1 MKDKPRILI
10 FTGPGKGKTTAAM
23 GMALRA
29 AGHDMRVMIIQFVK
43 NSPTGEITAF
53 EKFDNVTIIQ
63 TGLGFVPKPTNRSF
77 LDHKNSAHHGLEIL
91 ADAIE
96 SNNYNLIIAD
106 EICTAA
112 DTGLITETEVI
123 EEISKVTPGTI
134 IVLTGRNATDLMV
147 DLADTVSEIIPL
159 KHGYESG
166 FKAQKGI
173 EF

>member
-1 MKDKPRILI
+1 
-10 FTGPGKGKTTAAM
+10 
-23 GMALRA
+23 MALRA

>member
-1 MKDKPRILI
+1 
-10 FTGPGKGKTTAAM
+10 
-23 GMALRA
+23 MALRA

-53 EKFDNVTIIQ
+53 EKFDNVTITQ
-63 TGLGFVPKPTNRSF
+63 EGLGFVPKPSSREF
-77 LDHKNSAHHGLEIL
+77 ADHKNSAHHGLELL

-96 SNNYNLIIAD
+96 SNDYNLIIAD

-112 DTGLITETEVI
+112 DTGLITDAEVI
-123 EEISKVTPGTI
+123 EVISQASPDTI
-134 IVLTGRNATDLMV
+134 IVLTGRNATAVMV
-147 DLADTVSEIIPL
+147 DFADTVSEIIPV
-159 KHGYESG
+159 KHAYESG

>member
-23 GMALRA
+23 GMSLRA
-29 AGHDMRVMIIQFVK
+29 SGHNMRVMIIQFVK

-63 TGLGFVPKPTNRSF
+63 TGLGFIPKPSSRKF
-77 LDHKNSAHHGLEIL
+77 ADHKNSAHHGLALL
-91 ADAIE
+91 ADAIDSKE
-96 SNNYNLIIAD
+96 YDLIIAD
-106 EICTAA
+106 EICTAT
-112 DTGLITETEVI
+112 DSELITDNEVI
-123 EEISKVTPGTI
+123 ETISKASPDTI
-134 IVLTGRNATDLMV
+134 LVLTGRNATPAIMEI
-147 DLADTVSEIIPL
+147 ADTVSEIIPI

-166 FKAQKGI
+166 FKAQKGV